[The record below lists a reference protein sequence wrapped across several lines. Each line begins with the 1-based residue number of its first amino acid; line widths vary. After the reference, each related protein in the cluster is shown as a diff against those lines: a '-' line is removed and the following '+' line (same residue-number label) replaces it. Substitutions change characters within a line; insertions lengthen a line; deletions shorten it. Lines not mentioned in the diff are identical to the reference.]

1 MATEP
6 DASELQRFR
15 QGDDGRPV
23 VLFQLLRFAKGGRE
37 RYLEYASAV
46 QRILVRL
53 GAQILYAGEAGPALI
68 GEGWDGIVITR
79 YPTRGTYVDMLSDPE
94 YLKIVPLRR
103 AALREAMMVP
113 TDDWPG
119 R

>member
-1 MATEP
+1 MAIEP

-15 QGDDGRPV
+15 QEDDGRPV
-23 VLFQLLRFAKGGRE
+23 VLFQLLRFTPGGRSH
-37 RYLEYASAV
+37 YVLYADAV
-46 QRILVRL
+46 QSILVRM
-53 GAQILYAGEAGPALI
+53 GAQLLYAGEAGPPLI
-68 GEGWDGIVITR
+68 GEAWDAIVITR
-79 YPTRGTYVDMLSDPE
+79 YPSRRTYVDMLADPE

-103 AALREAMMVP
+103 KALREAIVVP